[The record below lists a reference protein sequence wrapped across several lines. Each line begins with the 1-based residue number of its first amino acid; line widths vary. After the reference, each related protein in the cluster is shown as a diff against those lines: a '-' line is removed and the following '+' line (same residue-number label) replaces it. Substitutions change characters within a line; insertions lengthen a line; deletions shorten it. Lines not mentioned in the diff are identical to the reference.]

1 MGDGVTR
8 GDEAGTL
15 AVSTVAAEPGR
26 GTGAGAAAVA
36 PIRGGDARPRL
47 AFYGDDF
54 TGSTDTLA
62 AAVLGGWRA
71 ALFMDVPSAEDL
83 RRHGQL
89 DCIGVAGSARSMAP
103 AEMDRVL
110 PRIFAG
116 LVATGAAVL
125 HYKTCSTFDSAPHIG
140 SIGHATAL
148 ARGAL
153 VETVPETSTVGVA
166 MAATGAAAAVA
177 PAGPHASVV
186 SARPVFIVG
195 GQPNLG
201 RYCAY
206 ANLYARAGQDGRI
219 YRIDRHP
226 TMSCHPV
233 TPMDEADL
241 RVHLGRQGLSALSFD
256 AEMLEL
262 PAGEQDA
269 RLDAMLNSG
278 AEAVLFDVTR
288 PAHLAAIGRLLWA
301 RCPSAGPLLAAGPT
315 GVVQALLAASSA
327 VPLST
332 AQSPVA
338 VAQTFIMAGSR
349 SPVTAAQIKRAEQDG
364 FVSVGVDP
372 AALASYGERKDDEPV
387 VDSSHGD
394 RGQPSIQTQDTMTGI
409 LIQITEALRAGRS
422 VVAHTTFADA
432 GAAARP
438 GFTQALA
445 IGSGRLM
452 KEVLRRH
459 PLQRVGFA
467 GGDTSSLAV
476 QSWGI
481 TALTLAYVL
490 APGVAVCRIDA
501 PGQPLD
507 GVELMLKGGQ
517 MGPPTLFSDLLAGV
531 SVRT

>member
-1 MGDGVTR
+1 MGDGVT
-8 GDEAGTL
+8 
-15 AVSTVAAEPGR
+15 PG
-26 GTGAGAAAVA
+26 
-36 PIRGGDARPRL
+36 GGARPRL

-62 AAVLGGWRA
+62 AAVLGGWKA
-71 ALFMDVPSAEDL
+71 ALFMDVPSAADL
-83 RRHGQL
+83 RRHGEL

-116 LVATGAAVL
+116 LAATGAAVL

-140 SIGHATAL
+140 SIGHAVTLARAAL
-148 ARGAL
+148 AAARA
-153 VETVPETSTVGVA
+153 VA
-166 MAATGAAAAVA
+166 APGAATASSTTAPAAA
-177 PAGPHASVV
+177 HT
-186 SARPVFIVG
+186 RPVFIVG

-226 TMSCHPV
+226 TMSRHPV

-241 RVHLGRQGLSALSFD
+241 RVHLGRQGLHALSFD

-262 PAGEQDA
+262 PASEQDA
-269 RLDAMLNSG
+269 RLDAMLSGG

-301 RCPSAGPLLAAGPT
+301 RCPSAGPLLAVGPT
-315 GVVQALLAASSA
+315 GVVQALLAAPAMASPTKAEAPAADADEAGA
-327 VPLST
+327 VVDAASIASVASVASIASIASVASIASIAPAT
-332 AQSPVA
+332 VARSPVS
-338 VAQTFIMAGSR
+338 VPQTFIVAGSR
-349 SPVTAAQIKRAEQDG
+349 SPVTAGQIARAEQDG
-364 FVSVGVDP
+364 FVSIAVDP
-372 AALASYGERKDDEPV
+372 ATLAR
-387 VDSSHGD
+387 HGD
-394 RGQPSIQTQDTMTGI
+394 GAVDIEGHDGGGAIAGVIAQM
-409 LIQITEALRAGRS
+409 TEALRAGRS

-432 GAAARP
+432 GAATRP

-445 IGSGRLM
+445 VGSGRLM

-459 PLQRVGFA
+459 PLRRVGFA

-481 TALTLAYVL
+481 AALTLAYVL

-517 MGPPTLFSDLLAGV
+517 MGPETLFSDLLAAP
-531 SVRT
+531 RLRA

>member
-1 MGDGVTR
+1 MGDGVTGDLPTR
-8 GDEAGTL
+8 G
-15 AVSTVAAEPGR
+15 SEPGA
-26 GTGAGAAAVA
+26 AGDAEGPGV
-36 PIRGGDARPRL
+36 RGGRPRL

-62 AAVLGGWRA
+62 AAVLGGWKA
-71 ALFMDVPSAEDL
+71 ALFMDVPSVEDL
-83 RRHGQL
+83 RRHGEL

-103 AEMDRVL
+103 EEMDRVL

-125 HYKTCSTFDSAPHIG
+125 HYKTCSTFDSATHIG
-140 SIGHATAL
+140 SIGHAATLARAAL
-148 ARGAL
+148 AAVSSL
-153 VETVPETSTVGVA
+153 AP
-166 MAATGAAAAVA
+166 AAPGLSAASAGRPASAPLTAAAGTQ
-177 PAGPHASVV
+177 PP
-186 SARPVFIVG
+186 PVYIVG

-241 RVHLGRQGLSALSFD
+241 RVHLGRQGLQVLSFD
-256 AEMLEL
+256 VEMLEL
-262 PAGEQDA
+262 PEGEQDA
-269 RLDAMLNSG
+269 RLDALLNDG
-278 AEAVLFDVTR
+278 VEAVLFDVTR
-288 PAHLAAIGRLLWA
+288 PAHLAAIGRLLRA
-301 RCPSAGPLLAAGPT
+301 RLPPAGPLLAVGPT
-315 GVVQALLAASSA
+315 GVVQALLAAQA
-327 VPLST
+327 D
-332 AQSPVA
+332 APVA
-338 VAQTFIMAGSR
+338 AGDVAGGLNVAQDANAANVAGVAQANASAAATAARAAVSVPQTFIVAGSR
-349 SPVTAAQIKRAEQDG
+349 SPVTAAQIARAEQDG
-364 FVSVGVDP
+364 FVSVAVDP
-372 AALASYGERKDDEPV
+372 GALANYGDRKDD
-387 VDSSHGD
+387 GA
-394 RGQPSIQTQDTMTGI
+394 MTAVI
-409 LIQITEALRAGRS
+409 ARITEALRSGRS

-432 GAAARP
+432 GAAVRP

-445 IGSGRLM
+445 GGSGRLM

-459 PLQRVGFA
+459 PLKRVGFA

-501 PGQPLD
+501 PGQSLD

-517 MGPPTLFSDLLAGV
+517 MGPPSLFPDLLAGI
-531 SVRT
+531 

>member
-1 MGDGVTR
+1 MVDGVTR

-15 AVSTVAAEPGR
+15 AVSTGAAEPGR
-26 GTGAGAAAVA
+26 GTDAGAAAVA
-36 PIRGGDARPRL
+36 PIRGRDARPRL

-83 RRHGQL
+83 RRHGEL

-116 LVATGAAVL
+116 LAATGAAVL

-153 VETVPETSTVGVA
+153 AET
-166 MAATGAAAAVA
+166 
-177 PAGPHASVV
+177 V

-241 RVHLGRQGLSALSFD
+241 RVHLGRQGLQALSFD

-288 PAHLAAIGRLLWA
+288 PAHLAAIGRLLCA

-315 GVVQALLAASSA
+315 GVVQALLAASSVVPHAAAESA
-327 VPLST
+327 VADAALVPAAASPAT
-332 AQSPVA
+332 AAGGTVS

-372 AALASYGERKDDEPV
+372 AALASHGERKDDEPV
-387 VDSSHGD
+387 DDSSHGD
-394 RGQPSIQTQDTMTGI
+394 RGQPSIQTQDTITGV

-432 GAAARP
+432 SAAARP

-531 SVRT
+531 SFRA

>member
-1 MGDGVTR
+1 M
-8 GDEAGTL
+8 
-15 AVSTVAAEPGR
+15 
-26 GTGAGAAAVA
+26 
-36 PIRGGDARPRL
+36 RPL
-47 AFYGDDF
+47 VAFYGDDF

-71 ALFMDVPSAEDL
+71 ALFMDIPSAEDL
-83 RRHGQL
+83 RRHGEL
-89 DCIGVAGSARSMAP
+89 DCIGVAGSARAMVP
-103 AEMDRVL
+103 ADMDRVL
-110 PRIFAG
+110 PRIFEG
-116 LVATGAAVL
+116 LVGTGAAVL
-125 HYKTCSTFDSAPHIG
+125 HYKTCSTFDSAPHMG
-140 SIGHATAL
+140 SIGHAATL
-148 ARGAL
+148 AR
-153 VETVPETSTVGVA
+153 
-166 MAATGAAAAVA
+166 AAA
-177 PAGPHASVV
+177 GP
-186 SARPVFIVG
+186 RPVHIVG

-241 RVHLGRQGLSALSFD
+241 RVHLGRQGLQVSSFD

-262 PAGEQDA
+262 PASEQDA
-269 RLDAMLNSG
+269 RLDAMLDDG
-278 AEAVLFDVTR
+278 AEAVLFDVMR

-301 RCPSAGPLLAAGPT
+301 RCPADGPLLAVGPT
-315 GVVQALLAASSA
+315 GVVQALLAATA
-327 VPLST
+327 ST
-332 AQSPVA
+332 ATVSPATASTGVA
-338 VAQTFIMAGSR
+338 STASAPAAPAALAMAASATAVRAPVSVAKTFIVAGSR
-349 SPVTAAQIKRAEQDG
+349 SPVTAAQIARAEQDG
-364 FVSVGVDP
+364 FVSIAVDP
-372 AALASYGERKDDEPV
+372 VALAGYGEREDD
-387 VDSSHGD
+387 DSRTSSPALTSRSGGEGAGVIIGVIA
-394 RGQPSIQTQDTMTGI
+394 RIA
-409 LIQITEALRAGRS
+409 EALGAGRS

-445 IGSGRLM
+445 VGSGRLM
-452 KEVLRRH
+452 REVLRRH

-517 MGPPTLFSDLLAGV
+517 MGPPSLFSDLLSGV
-531 SVRT
+531 GI

>member
-1 MGDGVTR
+1 MGDAERVT
-8 GDEAGTL
+8 
-15 AVSTVAAEPGR
+15 
-26 GTGAGAAAVA
+26 
-36 PIRGGDARPRL
+36 GGDGLGTRPRL

-62 AAVLGGWRA
+62 AAVRGGWRA
-71 ALFMDVPSAEDL
+71 ALFMDLPGAEDL
-83 RRHGQL
+83 RRHGPL

-110 PRIFAG
+110 PRIFDG

-125 HYKTCSTFDSAPHIG
+125 HYKTCSTFDSAPHVG
-140 SIGHATAL
+140 SIGHAATL
-148 ARGAL
+148 AR
-153 VETVPETSTVGVA
+153 
-166 MAATGAAAAVA
+166 AASAA
-177 PAGPHASVV
+177 
-186 SARPVFIVG
+186 SARPVYIVG

-241 RVHLGRQGLSALSFD
+241 RVHLGRQGLRVSSFD

-262 PAGEQDA
+262 AACEQDV
-269 RLDAMLNSG
+269 RLDAMLNDG
-278 AEAVLFDVTR
+278 AEAVLFDVMR

-301 RCPSAGPLLAAGPT
+301 RCPADGPLLALGPT
-315 GVVQALLAASSA
+315 GVVQALLAAPDGTDFRASALDASVGDASVPYISESRPGAPRGSALSVPPSS
-327 VPLST
+327 
-332 AQSPVA
+332 
-338 VAQTFIMAGSR
+338 VAQTFIVAGSR
-349 SPVTAAQIKRAEQDG
+349 SPVTAAQIARAEQDG
-364 FVSVGVDP
+364 FLSVAVDP
-372 AALASYGERKDDEPV
+372 AALACYGERKDDGFATAAPR
-387 VDSSHGD
+387 GD
-394 RGQPSIQTQDTMTGI
+394 RGQPSVQSLGTVEVVID
-409 LIQITEALRAGRS
+409 QITEALRAGRS

-445 IGSGRLM
+445 VGSGRLM

-459 PLQRVGFA
+459 PLRRVGFA

-517 MGPPTLFSDLLAGV
+517 MGPPTLFSDLLSGV
-531 SVRT
+531 SLRA